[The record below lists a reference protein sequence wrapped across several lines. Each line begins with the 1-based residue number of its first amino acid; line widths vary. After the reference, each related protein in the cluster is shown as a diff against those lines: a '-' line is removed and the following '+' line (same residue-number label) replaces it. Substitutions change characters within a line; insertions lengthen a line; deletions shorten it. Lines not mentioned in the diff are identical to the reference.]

1 MNILSVKYLCQFINL
16 SLQSSV
22 PLPCFCPSFFLFRTV
37 NVSHI
42 IITPNIARPPTL
54 FLVGVTFLF
63 IIVTGII
70 IIL

>member
-1 MNILSVKYLCQFINL
+1 MNVFSVKYLCQIKNL
-16 SLQSSV
+16 SLQSSI
-22 PLPCFCPSFFLFRTV
+22 PLPFFCPSFILFRTV
-37 NVSHI
+37 SASHI
-42 IITPNIARPPTL
+42 IITPNIAHPPTL